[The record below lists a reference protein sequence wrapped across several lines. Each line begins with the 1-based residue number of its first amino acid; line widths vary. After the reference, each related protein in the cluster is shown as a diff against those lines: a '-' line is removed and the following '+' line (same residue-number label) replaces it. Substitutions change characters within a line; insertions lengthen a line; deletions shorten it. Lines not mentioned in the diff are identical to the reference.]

1 MDGVVD
7 ESDNSITTASDRV
20 IATDG
25 EIACELLES
34 GVHAE
39 FDLLHIG
46 DQHLVTV
53 KEVQQLSVP
62 VPNAIGPLQLNCR
75 NLPTSKAGPGAVAL
89 VWAGKLGSNRAPR
102 REGRTRALHVG
113 GLRLPG
119 GCYRW
124 DRGGA
129 CGAAPR
135 DQPPVVCSGMDSSA
149 EAVSPLVAH
158 HAQKGNSTSVG
169 TTVTN

>member
-53 KEVQQLSVP
+53 MEVQQLSVL
-62 VPNAIGPLQLNCR
+62 VPNAIAVELQKPAYFKGR
-75 NLPTSKAGPGAVAL
+75 SWSGSAR
-89 VWAGKLGSNRAPR
+89 LGR
-102 REGRTRALHVG
+102 
-113 GLRLPG
+113 
-119 GCYRW
+119 
-124 DRGGA
+124 
-129 CGAAPR
+129 
-135 DQPPVVCSGMDSSA
+135 
-149 EAVSPLVAH
+149 
-158 HAQKGNSTSVG
+158 
-169 TTVTN
+169 